1 IDIEINGDAVD
12 LHMKLGDN
20 GEAFFVQETE
30 EENEKV
36 PAYLATSPITT
47 EDQFFK
53 DTDNHL
59 KSGEN
64 ERTCANSEIPH
75 SGETETVFTPG
86 SVKKKKRRRKKYK
99 QDSRKE
105 DQISSAGTEEIFE
118 MEISS
123 DDEKS
128 VQPLR

>member
-30 EENEKV
+30 EENEEV
-36 PAYLATSPITT
+36 PAYLATSPIPT

-53 DTDNHL
+53 DPDNHL

-75 SGETETVFTPG
+75 PVETETVFTPG

>member
-1 IDIEINGDAVD
+1 
-12 LHMKLGDN
+12 M
-20 GEAFFVQETE
+20 
-30 EENEKV
+30 
-36 PAYLATSPITT
+36 ATSPIPT

-53 DTDNHL
+53 DTGNHL

-64 ERTCANSEIPH
+64 ERTCVNSEIPH
-75 SGETETVFTPG
+75 SVETETVFTPG

-128 VQPLR
+128 IQPLR

>member
-30 EENEKV
+30 EENV
-36 PAYLATSPITT
+36 RGFVLHDGYNA
-47 EDQFFK
+47 FFK

-59 KSGEN
+59 KSEEN

-75 SGETETVFTPG
+75 PVETETVFTPG

-105 DQISSAGTEEIFE
+105 DQISSPGTEEIFE

>member
-1 IDIEINGDAVD
+1 
-12 LHMKLGDN
+12 M
-20 GEAFFVQETE
+20 
-30 EENEKV
+30 
-36 PAYLATSPITT
+36 ATSPIPT

-53 DTDNHL
+53 DADNRL
-59 KSGEN
+59 TSGES
-64 ERTCANSEIPH
+64 ERTRASSEISH
-75 SGETETVFTPG
+75 SVEMETVFTPG

-105 DQISSAGTEEIFE
+105 ETEELFE

>member
-36 PAYLATSPITT
+36 PAYLATSPIPT

-53 DTDNHL
+53 DNDNHL
-59 KSGEN
+59 KSDEN
-64 ERTCANSEIPH
+64 DRVSSEIPH
-75 SGETETVFTPG
+75 PVETETVFTPG

-105 DQISSAGTEEIFE
+105 DQISSTGAEEIFE

>member
-36 PAYLATSPITT
+36 PAYLATSPIPT

-64 ERTCANSEIPH
+64 ERTCASSEIPH
-75 SGETETVFTPG
+75 TVETETVFTPG

-105 DQISSAGTEEIFE
+105 DQISSTGTEEIFE